1 MNVEIILKT
10 KGHEVATTKPD
21 TPLSAVA
28 GELATRKI
36 GALVVSADGSSVDGI
51 VSERD
56 IVRSI
61 AESGAAALDKP
72 VSTAMTRDVFTCA
85 RNDSVQELMAT
96 MSQKRIRHL
105 PVTQDGKL
113 CGMISIGDVV
123 KYRLEEVEYEAE
135 ALRGFIAGG

>member
-10 KGHEVATTKPD
+10 KGNEVATTKPD
-21 TPLSAVA
+21 ATLADVA
-28 GELATRKI
+28 GELSSRRI
-36 GALVVSADGSSVDGI
+36 GALVVSGDGQSVDGI
-51 VSERD
+51 ISERD
-56 IVRSI
+56 IVRAV
-61 AESGAAALDKP
+61 AESGAEALSKP
-72 VSTAMTRDVFTCA
+72 VSTAMTSDVFTCS
-85 RNDSVQELMAT
+85 RHDSMEELMKT

-105 PVTQDGKL
+105 PVTEDDKL

>member
-10 KGHEVATTKPD
+10 KGNEVATTKPD
-21 TPLSAVA
+21 ATLAEVA
-28 GELATRKI
+28 GELSSRRI
-36 GALVVSADGSSVDGI
+36 GALVVSGDGKSVDGI
-51 VSERD
+51 ISERD
-56 IVRSI
+56 IVRAVADAG
-61 AESGAAALDKP
+61 AEALSKP
-72 VSTAMTRDVFTCA
+72 VSTAMTSDVFTCS
-85 RNDSVQELMAT
+85 RHDSMEELMKT

-105 PVTQDGKL
+105 PVTEDDAL

>member
-10 KGHEVATTKPD
+10 KGNEVATTKPD
-21 TPLSAVA
+21 ATLAAVA
-28 GELATRKI
+28 GELSKRRI
-36 GALVVSADGSSVDGI
+36 GALVVSSDGKSVDGI
-51 VSERD
+51 ISERD
-56 IVRSI
+56 IVR
-61 AESGAAALDKP
+61 AVADSGAEALAKP
-72 VSTAMTRDVFTCA
+72 VSTAMTSDVFTCS
-85 RNDSVQELMAT
+85 RHDSMEELMKT

-105 PVTQDGKL
+105 PVTEDGSL

>member
-10 KGHEVATTKPD
+10 KGSEVATTKPD
-21 TPLSAVA
+21 TSLAEVA
-28 GELATRKI
+28 GELANRKI
-36 GALVVSADGSSVDGI
+36 GALVVSADGGTVDGI

-61 AESGAAALDKP
+61 ADAGAAALDKP
-72 VSTAMTRDVFTCA
+72 VSSAMTRDVFTCA
-85 RNDSVQELMAT
+85 LNDSVQELMTT

-105 PVTQDGKL
+105 PVTADGKL

-123 KYRLEEVEYEAE
+123 KYRIEEVEYEAE

>member
-10 KGHEVATTKPD
+10 KGDKVATTKPD
-21 TPLSAVA
+21 ATLAEVA
-28 GELATRKI
+28 GELSARKI
-36 GALVVSADGSSVDGI
+36 GALVVSADGDTVVGI
-51 VSERD
+51 ISERD
-56 IVRSI
+56 IVRTI
-61 AESGAAALDKP
+61 AETGAEALTQP
-72 VSTAMTRDVFTCA
+72 VSTAMTRDVFTCSLH
-85 RNDSVQELMAT
+85 DSVQDLMAT

-105 PVTQDGKL
+105 PVTEDDKL

>member
-10 KGHEVATTKPD
+10 KGDKVATTKPD
-21 TPLSAVA
+21 ATLAEVA
-28 GELATRKI
+28 GELSARKI
-36 GALVVSADGSSVDGI
+36 GALVVSADGDTVVGI
-51 VSERD
+51 ISERD
-56 IVRSI
+56 IVRTI
-61 AESGAAALDKP
+61 AEAGAEALTKP
-72 VSTAMTRDVFTCA
+72 VSTAMTRDVFTCSLH
-85 RNDSVQELMAT
+85 DSVQDLMAT

-105 PVTQDGKL
+105 PVTEDDKL

>member
-10 KGHEVATTKPD
+10 KGSDVATTKPD
-21 TPLSAVA
+21 ATLAAVA
-28 GELATRKI
+28 GELASRKI
-36 GALVVSADGSSVDGI
+36 GALVVSADGNQVDGI

-56 IVRSI
+56 IVRAV
-61 AESGAAALDKP
+61 AEAGSECLSKP
-72 VSTAMTRDVFTCA
+72 VSTAMTRDVFTCS
-85 RNDSVQELMAT
+85 RNDSVQELMST

-105 PVTQDGKL
+105 PVIEDGKL

>member
-10 KGHEVATTKPD
+10 KGNEVATTKPD
-21 TPLSAVA
+21 ATLTDVA
-28 GELATRKI
+28 GELSSRRI
-36 GALVVSADGSSVDGI
+36 GALVVSSDGTSVDGI
-51 VSERD
+51 ISERD
-56 IVRSI
+56 IVRAVADAG
-61 AESGAAALDKP
+61 AEALSKP
-72 VSTAMTRDVFTCA
+72 VSTAMTRDVFTCS
-85 RNDSVQELMAT
+85 RHDSMEELMKT

-105 PVTQDGKL
+105 PVTEDDKL

>member
-1 MNVEIILKT
+1 MNVEIILKA
-10 KGHEVATTKPD
+10 KGSEVATTKPE
-21 TPLSAVA
+21 TTLATVA
-28 GELATRKI
+28 GELAGRKI
-36 GALVVSADGSSVDGI
+36 GALVVSADGDRVDGI

-61 AESGAAALDKP
+61 AEAGAAALDKP
-72 VSTAMTRDVFTCA
+72 VSTAMTRDVFTCSG
-85 RNDSVQELMAT
+85 NDSVQELMTT

-105 PVTQDGKL
+105 PVTEDGKL

>member
-10 KGHEVATTKPD
+10 KGSEVATTKPD
-21 TPLSAVA
+21 ATLAEVA
-28 GELATRKI
+28 GELSSRRI
-36 GALVVSADGSSVDGI
+36 GALVVSADGKSVDGI
-51 VSERD
+51 ISERD
-56 IVRSI
+56 IVR
-61 AESGAAALDKP
+61 AVAGSGAEALSKP
-72 VSTAMTRDVFTCA
+72 VSTAMTSDVFTCS
-85 RNDSVQELMAT
+85 RHDSMEELMKT

-105 PVTQDGKL
+105 PVTEDGKL

>member
-10 KGHEVATTKPD
+10 KGSEVATTKPG
-21 TPLSAVA
+21 TTLVEVA
-28 GELATRKI
+28 RELATRKI
-36 GALVVSADGSSVDGI
+36 GALVVSADGSTVDGR

-56 IVRSI
+56 IVRSV
-61 AESGAAALDKP
+61 ADAGAAALDKQ
-72 VSTAMTRDVFTCA
+72 VSSCMTRDVFTCKL
-85 RNDSVQELMAT
+85 NDSVQELMST

-105 PVTQDGKL
+105 PVTKDGKL

>member
-10 KGHEVATTKPD
+10 KGNDVATTKPD
-21 TPLSAVA
+21 ATLAEVA
-28 GELATRKI
+28 GELSSRRI
-36 GALVVSADGSSVDGI
+36 GALVVSADGKSVDGI
-51 VSERD
+51 ISERD
-56 IVRSI
+56 IVRAVADAG
-61 AESGAAALDKP
+61 AEALSKP
-72 VSTAMTRDVFTCA
+72 VSTAMTSDVFTCS
-85 RNDSVQELMAT
+85 RHDSMEELMKT

-105 PVTQDGKL
+105 PVTEDDAL

>member
-10 KGHEVATTKPD
+10 KGSDVATTKPG
-21 TPLSAVA
+21 TTLAEVA
-28 GELATRKI
+28 RELAKRKI
-36 GALVVSADGSSVDGI
+36 GALGVSADESSVDGI

-56 IVRSI
+56 IVRSV
-61 AESGAAALDKP
+61 AASGAAALDKP
-72 VSTAMTRDVFTCA
+72 VSSCMTRDVFTCKL
-85 RNDSVQELMAT
+85 NDSVQELMST

-105 PVTQDGKL
+105 PVTKDGKL

>member
-10 KGHEVATTKPD
+10 KGSEVATTKPD
-21 TPLSAVA
+21 APLAAVA

-36 GALVVSADGSSVDGI
+36 GALVVSADGNSVDGI

-72 VSTAMTRDVFTCA
+72 VSTVMTRDVFTCSQK
-85 RNDSVQELMAT
+85 DSMQDLMAT
-96 MSQKRIRHL
+96 MSKKRIRHL
-105 PVTQDGKL
+105 PVTEDGKL

>member
-10 KGHEVATTKPD
+10 KGDEVATTKPD
-21 TPLSAVA
+21 ATLAEVA
-28 GELATRKI
+28 GELASRRI
-36 GALVVSADGSSVDGI
+36 GALVVCGNGDSVDGI
-51 VSERD
+51 ISERD
-56 IVRSI
+56 IVRSV
-61 AESGAAALDKP
+61 AEAGTEALAKP
-72 VSTAMTRDVFTCA
+72 VSSAMTRDVFTCSLH
-85 RNDSVQELMAT
+85 DSVQELMAT

-105 PVTQDGKL
+105 PVTEDGKL

>member
-10 KGHEVATTKPD
+10 KGNEVATTKPD
-21 TPLSAVA
+21 ATLTEVA
-28 GELATRKI
+28 GELSSRRI
-36 GALVVSADGSSVDGI
+36 GALVVSSDGTSVDGI
-51 VSERD
+51 ISERD
-56 IVRSI
+56 IVRAVADAG
-61 AESGAAALDKP
+61 AEALSKP
-72 VSTAMTRDVFTCA
+72 VSTAMTRDVFTCS
-85 RNDSVQELMAT
+85 RHDSMEELMKT

-105 PVTQDGKL
+105 PVTEDDKL

>member
-10 KGHEVATTKPD
+10 KGNEVATTKPD
-21 TPLSAVA
+21 ASLAEVA
-28 GELATRKI
+28 GELASRKI
-36 GALVVSADGSSVDGI
+36 GALVVSSDGASVDGI
-51 VSERD
+51 ISERD
-56 IVRSI
+56 IVRAV
-61 AESGAAALDKP
+61 AEAGAEALGNP
-72 VSTAMTRDVFTCA
+72 VSTAMTRDVFTCS
-85 RNDSVQELMAT
+85 RHDSMEELMKT

-105 PVTQDGKL
+105 PVTEDDQL

>member
-10 KGHEVATTKPD
+10 KGSDVATTKPD
-21 TPLSAVA
+21 TTLATVA

-36 GALVVSADGSSVDGI
+36 GALVVSADGSGVDGI

-61 AESGAAALDKP
+61 ADSGAAALDKP

-85 RNDSVQELMAT
+85 LNDSVQELMAT

-105 PVTQDGKL
+105 PVTEDGKL

>member
-10 KGHEVATTKPD
+10 KGTEVATTKPAATLAD
-21 TPLSAVA
+21 VAKELSS
-28 GELATRKI
+28 RKI
-36 GALVVSADGSSVDGI
+36 GALVVSGDGKTVDGI

-56 IVRSI
+56 IVRAI
-61 AESGAAALDKP
+61 AEFGTEALAKP
-72 VSTAMTRDVFTCA
+72 VSTAMTQDVFTCSLH
-85 RNDSVQELMAT
+85 DSVEELMST

-105 PVTQDGKL
+105 PVTENDTL